1 LRIEVRLFAD
11 LVRFLPPGSR
21 QNPATLEIERGVTVD
36 DVLNRLGIPSN
47 ITNIVMVN
55 GVHGDR
61 AIPLNEG
68 DVVSVFL
75 PLAGG

>member
-1 LRIEVRLFAD
+1 LKIEVRLFAD

-21 QNPATLEIERGVTVD
+21 QNPATLEIEKGVTVD
-36 DVLNRLGIPSN
+36 DVLNRLGISSK

-55 GVHGDR
+55 GVHGGR
-61 AIPLNEG
+61 AMPLKDG